1 MNYLNRDITITKDII
16 VPTIQIVEE
25 VVDVDSECD
34 ENKIDETKLLE
45 HLQCLLDKVSPKVIS
60 EQKLKIKYLLIDYQD
75 IFRGPDGNLGHTD
88 LVQHAIDTGNAK
100 PVMLPTRRVTIAQRK
115 IIEKELETNVD
126 PTHYS
131 TQ

>member
-1 MNYLNRDITITKDII
+1 MFTYQGRLFQPNRSLLGLRKPTENHGFLVSRALADQNKSKVKISAMNYLNRDITTTKDII

-25 VVDVDSECD
+25 VVHVDLECD

-75 IFRGPDGNLGHTD
+75 IFRSPDGN
-88 LVQHAIDTGNAK
+88 
-100 PVMLPTRRVTIAQRK
+100 
-115 IIEKELETNVD
+115 
-126 PTHYS
+126 
-131 TQ
+131 